1 MNKIIISFF
10 LFFIFNSYSQSIE
23 DSNCTSIYLIRHAEK
38 VRENKNDKN
47 PHLNYKGLI
56 RAEKWNNFF
65 KNIKLDAIYST
76 NYFRTLETVNPI
88 SKDNLEIQI
97 YNPFVINYKEFIET
111 NKGKT
116 VLVVGH
122 SNTIPTFTNE
132 LLEEDFYKDIE
143 DDNNSNLYFINIC
156 NEQDFFHALYYVN

>member
-47 PHLNYKGLI
+47 THLNNKGLI

-97 YNPFVINYKEFIET
+97 YNY
-111 NKGKT
+111 
-116 VLVVGH
+116 H
-122 SNTIPTFTNE
+122 
-132 LLEEDFYKDIE
+132 Y
-143 DDNNSNLYFINIC
+143 
-156 NEQDFFHALYYVN
+156 

>member
-1 MNKIIISFF
+1 M
-10 LFFIFNSYSQSIE
+10 
-23 DSNCTSIYLIRHAEK
+23 
-38 VRENKNDKN
+38 
-47 PHLNYKGLI
+47 
-56 RAEKWNNFF
+56 
-65 KNIKLDAIYST
+65 DAIYST

-132 LLEEDFYKDIE
+132 LLEEDYYKDIE